1 MRLYFAFRI
10 AFLLSLEKV
19 SALYF
24 ASRGHIDALL
34 LLVIYDSIGIKGK
47 GCIFCSEPTPHS
59 NHVQRTKKTLSYLY
73 FSDLI

>member
-1 MRLYFAFRI
+1 MRLYSAFRI

-24 ASRGHIDALL
+24 ASRGHTDALL

-47 GCIFCSEPTPHS
+47 GCIFSVQSLHLTQTTSSE
-59 NHVQRTKKTLSYLY
+59 QRKHHNIHI
-73 FSDLI
+73 FQI